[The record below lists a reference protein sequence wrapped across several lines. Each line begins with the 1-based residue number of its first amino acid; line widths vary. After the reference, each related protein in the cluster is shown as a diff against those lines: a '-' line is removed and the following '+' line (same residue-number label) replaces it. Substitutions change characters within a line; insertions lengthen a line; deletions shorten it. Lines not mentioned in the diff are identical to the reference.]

1 MLTTWSNFLK
11 IIIKHNSFISVRR
24 NVVNNL
30 IVRRLSKMPAEIKIG
45 THNGVFHCD
54 EVLACYMLKTL
65 PEYKNASIIRSR
77 DPDVLK
83 TCDIV
88 VDVGG
93 EYDPTKHRYDHHM
106 REFNETASSVI
117 NKEGYN
123 WTIRLSSAGLIYC
136 HFGHRIIKQIIPEVT
151 DENDIEEIFKKVYD
165 TLIQEIDALD
175 NGVPMFD
182 AEPLYRIHTHLGA
195 RVKGLNPPW
204 NKKNMD
210 VEEQFRKAMAL
221 VGEEFNEF
229 ITYAAQ
235 VWLPA
240 KNLVKE
246 ALLNRFEVDPS
257 GEIMELKQPCP
268 WTEHM
273 FALEKELKI
282 DPIIKYVIFQDNSY
296 RIQAVPLEMG
306 SFVCRIFLPEE
317 WAGLR
322 DEELSKVSGIEG
334 GIFVHA
340 ARFIGGNKTRDGAL
354 QMARKALKIG
364 KI

>member
-1 MLTTWSNFLK
+1 
-11 IIIKHNSFISVRR
+11 
-24 NVVNNL
+24 
-30 IVRRLSKMPAEIKIG
+30 MPAEIKIG
-45 THNGVFHCD
+45 THSGLFHCD

-65 PEYKNASIIRSR
+65 PEYKNAAIVRSR
-77 DPDVLK
+77 DPEVLK

-93 EYDPTKHRYDHHM
+93 EYDPSRHRYDHHM
-106 REFNETASSVI
+106 REFKETASSVM
-117 NKEGYN
+117 NKEGYK
-123 WTIRLSSAGLIYC
+123 WTTKLSSAGLVYC
-136 HFGHRIIKQIIPEVT
+136 HFGHKIIKQIIPEVT

-165 TLIQEIDALD
+165 TLIQEIDGID
-175 NGVPMFD
+175 NGVPMFEG
-182 AEPLYRIHTHLGA
+182 EPCYRIHTHLSA

-204 NKKNMD
+204 NKKDMD

-240 KNLVKE
+240 KKLVKK
-246 ALLNRFEVDPS
+246 ALLERFEVDPS

-273 FALEKELKI
+273 YNLEKELKI
-282 DPIIKYVIFQDNSY
+282 DPIIKYVIFQDSSY
-296 RIQAVPLEMG
+296 RVQAVPVQLG

-322 DEELSKVSGIEG
+322 DEELSNVSGIPG
-334 GIFVHA
+334 CIFVHS
-340 ARFIGGNKTRDGAL
+340 ARFIGGNETRDGAL
-354 QMARKALKIG
+354 TMAKKALKIG